1 MKTVYEGKTKNVLL
15 NEATGDYFL
24 LFKDSATGE
33 NGVFDPGA
41 NTVGGSVSG
50 KGKTGLVIS
59 KYFFEIMEAN
69 GIPTHYL
76 DADLEQGM
84 MKVRKVTVPSLE
96 FVLRYFTAGSM
107 CRRFT
112 LEKGIPFNPPYLEVT
127 LKDDSQGDPLISERL
142 CLIKGLLKEGE
153 YSKALNFLAKAGDVL
168 QKELKELGL
177 TLIDFK
183 MEFGFDEN
191 RNICI
196 ADEITP
202 DIWRVQDET
211 GNIPNQIDCAKL
223 ILNKITVEKQKS
235 AST

>member
-1 MKTVYEGKTKNVLL
+1 MKTIYEGKTKTVLAD
-15 NEATGDYFL
+15 EATGEYFL

-33 NGVFDPGA
+33 NGVFDPGS
-41 NTVGGSVSG
+41 NTVGGSVFG
-50 KGKTGLVIS
+50 KGKTGLEIS
-59 KYFFEIMEAN
+59 KYFFELMEAN

-76 DADLEQGM
+76 GADLERCL
-84 MKVRKVTVPSLE
+84 MKVRRVFVPKLE

-112 LEKGIPFNPPYLEVT
+112 LESGFPFDPPYLEVT
-127 LKDDSQGDPLISERL
+127 LKDDEQGDPLISERL

-153 YSKALNFLAKAGDVL
+153 YEKVLALLVKAGGL
-168 QKELKELGL
+168 LKAELKKFGL

-183 MEFGFDEN
+183 LEFGFDDE
-191 RNICI
+191 RNIYI

-202 DIWRVQDET
+202 DIWRVKDES

-223 ILNKITVEKQKS
+223 LLGRIGSQK
-235 AST
+235 

>member
-1 MKTVYEGKTKNVLL
+1 MKTIYEGKTKKVLL
-15 NEATGDYFL
+15 DEPSGDYFL
-24 LFKDSATGE
+24 LFKDAATGQ

-50 KGKTGLVIS
+50 KGKIGLAIT
-59 KYFFEIMEAN
+59 KYFFELMEAN

-76 DADLEQGM
+76 GADVDQGL

-112 LEKGIPFNPPYLEVT
+112 IEKGLPFNPPYLEVT
-127 LKDDSQGDPLISERL
+127 LKDDAQGDPLISERL
-142 CLIKGLLKEGE
+142 CLMKGLLKEGE
-153 YSKALNFLAKAGDVL
+153 YVKLLDLLVKVGDVL
-168 QKELKELGL
+168 RKELYGFGL

-183 MEFGFDEN
+183 VEFGFDEN
-191 RNICI
+191 RKIYI

-202 DIWRVQDET
+202 DIWRVQDKT

-223 ILNKITVEKQKS
+223 ILNKITPNNC
-235 AST
+235 

>member
-1 MKTVYEGKTKNVLL
+1 MKTIYEGKTKNVLAD
-15 NEATGDYFL
+15 EVTGDYYL
-24 LFKDSATGE
+24 LFKDDATGE

-41 NTVGGSVSG
+41 NVVGGSVSG
-50 KGKTGLVIS
+50 KGKIGLAIT
-59 KYFFEIMEAN
+59 KYFFEVMEAN

-76 DADLEQGM
+76 GADLENGL
-84 MKVRKVTVPSLE
+84 MKVRNVTVPALE

-112 LEKGIPFNPPYLEVT
+112 IEPGLPFDPPYLEVT
-127 LKDDSQGDPLISERL
+127 LKDDDQGDPLISERL
-142 CLIKGLLKEGE
+142 CLMKGLLKEGE
-153 YSKALNFLAKAGDVL
+153 YDKFLDLLVKVGEVL
-168 QKELKELGL
+168 RQELKELGL

-183 MEFGFDEN
+183 IEFGLDEN

-202 DIWRVQDET
+202 DIWRVKDES

-223 ILNKITVEKQKS
+223 ILEKINAKNHV
-235 AST
+235 

>member
-1 MKTVYEGKTKNVLL
+1 MKIVYEGKTKNVLL

-24 LFKDSATGE
+24 LFKDNATGK

-50 KGKTGLVIS
+50 KGKIGLAIS

-76 DADLEQGM
+76 GADLEQGM

-112 LEKGIPFNPPYLEVT
+112 IEKGVPFNPPYLEVT
-127 LKDDSQGDPLISERL
+127 LKDDAQGDPLISERL
-142 CLIKGLLKEGE
+142 CIMKGLLKEGE
-153 YSKALNFLAKAGDVL
+153 YDEALNFLAKAGDVL
-168 QKELKELGL
+168 QKELKTLGL

-191 RNICI
+191 RNMCI

-211 GNIPNQIDCAKL
+211 GNIPNQIDCAKI
-223 ILNKITVEKQKS
+223 ILNKIALKK
-235 AST
+235 

>member
-1 MKTVYEGKTKNVLL
+1 MKIVYEGKTKNVLL
-15 NEATGDYFL
+15 DDATGDYFL
-24 LFKDSATGE
+24 LFKDNATGE

-50 KGKTGLVIS
+50 KGKIGLAIS
-59 KYFFEIMEAN
+59 KYFFEIMEVN

-127 LKDDSQGDPLISERL
+127 LKDDAQGDPLISERL
-142 CLIKGLLKEGE
+142 CLMKGLLKEGE
-153 YSKALNFLAKAGDVL
+153 YTKALDFLVKVGNVL

-191 RNICI
+191 RKIYI

-211 GNIPNQIDCAKL
+211 GNIPNQIDCANL
-223 ILNKITVEKQKS
+223 ILNKITTKKQK
-235 AST
+235 

>member
-1 MKTVYEGKTKNVLL
+1 MKKIYEGKTKKVLSD
-15 NEATGDYFL
+15 EITGDYFL
-24 LFKDSATGE
+24 LFKDDATGE

-50 KGKTGLVIS
+50 KGKIGLAIS

-76 DADLEQGM
+76 DADLEQGL
-84 MKVRKVTVPSLE
+84 MKVRHVTVPALE

-127 LKDDSQGDPLISERL
+127 LKDDEHGDPLISERL
-142 CLIKGLLKEGE
+142 CLMKGLLKEGE
-153 YSKALNFLAKAGDVL
+153 YNKMLDLLVKVGEVL
-168 QKELKELGL
+168 RKELKEFGL

-183 MEFGFDEN
+183 VEFGFDEN
-191 RNICI
+191 RKPYI

-202 DIWRVQDET
+202 DIWRVQDES
-211 GNIPNQIDCAKL
+211 GNIPNQIECAKL
-223 ILNKITVEKQKS
+223 ILDKINAKKMHR
-235 AST
+235 